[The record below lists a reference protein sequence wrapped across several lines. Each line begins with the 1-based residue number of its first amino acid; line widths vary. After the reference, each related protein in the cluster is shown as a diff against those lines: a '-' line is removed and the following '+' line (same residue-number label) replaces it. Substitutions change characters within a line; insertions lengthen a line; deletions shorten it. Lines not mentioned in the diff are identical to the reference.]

1 VCRISILWKI
11 GDVHEKV
18 YARLPSLQ
26 RLYQRGKNDLQPDPH
41 QAFGLPPSSRVDFL
55 STTGDILKPAALS
68 PHIKH
73 LQLRCFYFPENGPQ
87 VTLPSVERL
96 DVLTFKGRPFR
107 SAHLPCVRVLTLHL
121 FYGLAM
127 LVDWLNDG
135 PILQY
140 PSLEAVMFKGPADW
154 WEGPRW
160 SAHDFMSFVIR
171 LWKDAIP
178 RLKYVHTIIRELGMT
193 TFQVDS
199 LFLALAMMCGD
210 AQSVSYPSLLFLSGT
225 LYSNQRTSTSP
236 LSWTAAASAVS
247 TAGASILG
255 GWATWRGGA
264 LCGRFHKW

>member
-1 VCRISILWKI
+1 
-11 GDVHEKV
+11 VHEKV

-26 RLYQRGKNDLQPDPH
+26 RVYLRGKHDRQPDPH

-55 STTGDILKPAALS
+55 STTGHILRQAALS

-73 LQLRCFYFPENGPQ
+73 LQLRDVDFSEE

-96 DVLTFKGRPFR
+96 DAFRFKDSPFR
-107 SAHLPCVRVLTLHL
+107 SAHLPCVRVLTLNL

-140 PSLEAVMFKGPADW
+140 PSLEAIMFNGPADW

-171 LWKDAIP
+171 LWNDAMP
-178 RLKYVHTIIRELGMT
+178 RLKYVHTISYIRG
-193 TFQVDS
+193 F
-199 LFLALAMMCGD
+199 
-210 AQSVSYPSLLFLSGT
+210 
-225 LYSNQRTSTSP
+225 SP
-236 LSWTAAASAVS
+236 PCTGHGVRRCL
-247 TAGASILG
+247 
-255 GWATWRGGA
+255 
-264 LCGRFHKW
+264 K